1 MMRIWRR
8 SALFAEVA
16 ADDGQRVALLS
27 LERRRPVV
35 LVDSAAVIWS
45 LVDGTRSE
53 AEILDELQRIY
64 GEDPAIAAQMSAF
77 LVQLE
82 EHGLAEAVE

>member
-1 MMRIWRR
+1 MRIWRR
-8 SALFAEVA
+8 SALLAQVA

-35 LVDSAAVIWS
+35 LVYSAAVIWS

-64 GEDPAIAAQMSAF
+64 GEDPAIAAQARVF
-77 LVQLE
+77 LTQLE
-82 EHGLAEAVE
+82 EQGLAEAVE

>member
-1 MMRIWRR
+1 MRIWRR
-8 SALFAEVA
+8 SALLAQVA

-77 LVQLE
+77 LAQLE
-82 EHGLAEAVE
+82 EQGLAEAVE